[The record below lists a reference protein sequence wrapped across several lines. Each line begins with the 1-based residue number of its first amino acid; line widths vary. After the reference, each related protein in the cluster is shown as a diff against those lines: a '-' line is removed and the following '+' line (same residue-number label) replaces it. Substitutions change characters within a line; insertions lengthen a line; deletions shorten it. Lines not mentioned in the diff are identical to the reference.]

1 MSDTNPASSQPPMLT
16 VALDLPSAQVLADQ
30 ASIVSDLQFVVEC
43 CKGLLGELDKPEEE
57 RDSVV
62 PQALWSAALA
72 SYSRCFSKGKR
83 FGLGADD
90 ITSLPLEGEVMTF
103 HKWAIGQRTM
113 LTTHPTDPFDAAK
126 VGAGLARPGQ
136 GKRRV
141 TGIAIL
147 TTSRVLVDDTGV
159 RQLGALA
166 SALAKQTAERAPEA
180 AGHRAGRGAAARPGP
195 PLPPAPA
202 QQRQPATQPAHP
214 SPAVRL
220 THPFLG
226 QARPP
231 HRPAAPPGLTP
242 TISTWVTSIMA
253 SAWLASTPPAKRAS
267 WRVICPGLGARSVG
281 KVGGRASV
289 ARGPPGGGLSGA
301 GAGDRVGPFGP
312 NR

>member
-1 MSDTNPASSQPPMLT
+1 MSDPNPASSKPPMLT
-16 VALDLPSAQVLADQ
+16 VALDLPSAQILADQ

-126 VGAGLARPGQ
+126 VGAALARPGQ

-141 TGIAIL
+141 EGIAIL

-166 SALAKQTAERAPEA
+166 SALAKQTAERAQKQQDTVLEEA
-180 AGHRAGRGAAARPGP
+180 QQLDLDHLYRQP
-195 PLPPAPA
+195 PLTSAHPLPTCPTCRSPPPDPAPA
-202 QQRQPATQPAHP
+202 GPA
-214 SPAVRL
+214 
-220 THPFLG
+220 
-226 QARPP
+226 
-231 HRPAAPPGLTP
+231 
-242 TISTWVTSIMA
+242 
-253 SAWLASTPPAKRAS
+253 
-267 WRVICPGLGARSVG
+267 C
-281 KVGGRASV
+281 
-289 ARGPPGGGLSGA
+289 
-301 GAGDRVGPFGP
+301 
-312 NR
+312 

>member
-1 MSDTNPASSQPPMLT
+1 MSDTRPASSQTPMLT

-43 CKGLLGELDKPEEE
+43 CKGLLGELDKPEQE

-72 SYSRCFSKGKR
+72 SYSRCFSKSKR

-90 ITSLPLEGEVMTF
+90 INSLPLEGEVMTF

-126 VGAGLARPGQ
+126 VGAALARPGQ

-141 TGIAIL
+141 EGIAIL

-166 SALAKQTAERAPEA
+166 SALAKQTAERAQKQQEHG
-180 AGHRAGRGAAARPGP
+180 AGGGPAARPGP

-202 QQRQPATQPAHP
+202 DQRPPPAHP
-214 SPAVRL
+214 AHPAPALRL
-220 THPFLG
+220 THPRCP
-226 QARPP
+226 RP
-231 HRPAAPPGLTP
+231 RPAAPARRSGLLARPVGPACWPGAH
-242 TISTWVTSIMA
+242 SSRVTCV
-253 SAWLASTPPAKRAS
+253 LA
-267 WRVICPGLGARSVG
+267 GD
-281 KVGGRASV
+281 
-289 ARGPPGGGLSGA
+289 LSGSAERFA
-301 GAGDRVGPFGP
+301 G
-312 NR
+312 

>member
-57 RDSVV
+57 RDPVV

-83 FGLGADD
+83 FGLGPDD

-103 HKWAIGQRTM
+103 HKWAIEQRTR
-113 LTTHPTDPFDAAK
+113 LTTHPADPFDAAK
-126 VGAGLARPGQ
+126 VGAALAPPGR

-141 TGIAIL
+141 EGIAIL

-166 SALAKQTAERAPEA
+166 SALAKQTAERAQEQQDTVLEEAQQLDLDRLYRQPPLSSARPLPALPTLPQQPEA
-180 AGHRAGRGAAARPGP
+180 S
-195 PLPPAPA
+195 
-202 QQRQPATQPAHP
+202 TQA
-214 SPAVRL
+214 
-220 THPFLG
+220 
-226 QARPP
+226 
-231 HRPAAPPGLTP
+231 
-242 TISTWVTSIMA
+242 
-253 SAWLASTPPAKRAS
+253 
-267 WRVICPGLGARSVG
+267 
-281 KVGGRASV
+281 
-289 ARGPPGGGLSGA
+289 
-301 GAGDRVGPFGP
+301 
-312 NR
+312 

>member
-83 FGLGADD
+83 FGLGVDD

-126 VGAGLARPGQ
+126 VGAG
-136 GKRRV
+136 
-141 TGIAIL
+141 
-147 TTSRVLVDDTGV
+147 
-159 RQLGALA
+159 
-166 SALAKQTAERAPEA
+166 
-180 AGHRAGRGAAARPGP
+180 
-195 PLPPAPA
+195 
-202 QQRQPATQPAHP
+202 
-214 SPAVRL
+214 
-220 THPFLG
+220 
-226 QARPP
+226 
-231 HRPAAPPGLTP
+231 
-242 TISTWVTSIMA
+242 
-253 SAWLASTPPAKRAS
+253 
-267 WRVICPGLGARSVG
+267 
-281 KVGGRASV
+281 
-289 ARGPPGGGLSGA
+289 
-301 GAGDRVGPFGP
+301 
-312 NR
+312 

>member
-1 MSDTNPASSQPPMLT
+1 MSATKPASSKPPMLT
-16 VALDLPSAQVLADQ
+16 VALDLPSAQILADQ

-57 RDSVV
+57 RDPVV

-103 HKWAIGQRTM
+103 HKWAIAQRTM

-126 VGAGLARPGQ
+126 VGAALAGQ

-141 TGIAIL
+141 EGIAIL

-166 SALAKQTAERAPEA
+166 SALAKQTAERAQKQQDTVLEEA
-180 AGHRAGRGAAARPGP
+180 QQLDLDRLYRQPPLSSARP
-195 PLPPAPA
+195 LPNLPNLPQQPGAPA
-202 QQRQPATQPAHP
+202 QA
-214 SPAVRL
+214 
-220 THPFLG
+220 
-226 QARPP
+226 
-231 HRPAAPPGLTP
+231 
-242 TISTWVTSIMA
+242 
-253 SAWLASTPPAKRAS
+253 
-267 WRVICPGLGARSVG
+267 
-281 KVGGRASV
+281 
-289 ARGPPGGGLSGA
+289 
-301 GAGDRVGPFGP
+301 
-312 NR
+312 